1 MMCCV
6 LYCSSCSV
14 YNNYVFSRIDPDTSK
29 PVKIYPLPHMY
40 VMKDLIPDMTH
51 FFDQYASVQPWL
63 QVSSWG
69 VSGLP
74 AYIYYIHCV
83 ACIQYHW
90 FLRYTRL
97 FSLHSKMLKQFKHFV
112 NFNASLM
119 ME

>member
-14 YNNYVFSRIDPDTSK
+14 YDNYVFSRIDPDTSK

-69 VSGLP
+69 VFGAS
-74 AYIYYIHCV
+74 YIYILYTLCSLYTVSLVFEIHK
-83 ACIQYHW
+83 II
-90 FLRYTRL
+90 FLA
-97 FSLHSKMLKQFKHFV
+97 F
-112 NFNASLM
+112 
-119 ME
+119 